1 MSLGT
6 RPLNVVIAVLKFV
19 CLSRSLIQLPVFNK
33 KEEIFDNLCEKDV
46 PVFRAVWYIKV
57 K

>member
-1 MSLGT
+1 MSLET